1 MSGKEGVLAAMP
13 LKSNLAAY
21 VQSLDLET
29 TLAQLCHTPV
39 NLLPSARYCDTV
51 TPSYEAAI
59 LLLS

>member
-1 MSGKEGVLAAMP
+1 MP